1 METVPEDWHRGL
13 VVVAHPDD
21 IEYGAAAAIARWT
34 RQGKE
39 IGYVLA
45 TRGEAGIA
53 GLPPEQSAPLREAEQ
68 RDSARIV
75 GVETVEFLGYRD
87 GQLVAGLDLRRDI
100 AAAIRRHRPEMVVTL
115 AFALSPRPGWI
126 NSADHRALGIC
137 VVDGVSDAANEW
149 IFPELTARG
158 LEPWRGVRWVAVC
171 PPSSPTHAV
180 DVTET
185 VDIAVESLAAHRRYL
200 EALDSRPVETQA
212 REQVEQVSAPIAGF
226 AAERAS
232 GFELYTFAG

>member
-1 METVPEDWHRGL
+1 MEAVPEDWQRGL

-34 RQGKE
+34 GQGKE
-39 IGYVLA
+39 IGYLLA
-45 TRGEAGIA
+45 TRGEAGIE

-68 RDSARIV
+68 RESARIV
-75 GVETVEFLGYRD
+75 GVETVEFLGHRD

-115 AFALSPRPGWI
+115 AFTLNPLPGWI

-171 PPSSPTHAV
+171 PSSSPTHAV

-200 EALDSRPVETQA
+200 EALDDRPVEAQA
-212 REQVEQVSAPIAGF
+212 REQVEGVSAPLDGF
-226 AAERAS
+226 AAARAS